1 MRVVKRKINDST
13 IATPFEGS
21 QPRDFDQSRYTYFLV
36 YALYSPTPR
45 RPSLSSVVKEMKNIS
60 LPKRLERIKDGVPR
74 TLYIIYRHDLIF
86 KIGKYHKA
94 ENNKVT
100 NGGNETK
107 QKSWQTK
114 IRNKTKSGTLFKI
127 KYKTKYAI

>member
-45 RPSLSSVVKEMKNIS
+45 RPVFVIRRE
-60 LPKRLERIKDGVPR
+60 
-74 TLYIIYRHDLIF
+74 
-86 KIGKYHKA
+86 
-94 ENNKVT
+94 
-100 NGGNETK
+100 GNEEYQFT
-107 QKSWQTK
+107 QKTRENQRWRPK
-114 IRNKTKSGTLFKI
+114 NALHHL
-127 KYKTKYAI
+127 